1 MNESNYEYQ
10 MYFKNNSF
18 GILIRIFFV
27 DKEQI
32 YEEYI
37 YTRCYKDYILIYTLP
52 KNIQRVRSEQ
62 ILFPPIPEI
71 EVSLEFSTRSNS
83 SSEMEQKKET
93 KERKGFR
100 FQGKEIAHLLSSFP
114 RRTFLIRARLN
125 GLINIDD

>member
-1 MNESNYEYQ
+1 

-37 YTRCYKDYILIYTLP
+37 YLRCYKDYILIYTLP

-100 FQGKEIAHLLSSFP
+100 FQGKEIAHLLSRGELS
-114 RRTFLIRARLN
+114 
-125 GLINIDD
+125 